1 MFFMNEALK
10 LQNTKLQLNNL
21 NIQFDTFL
29 TQIQSG
35 LITNIGVVIE
45 DISLKLL
52 NLGLEMLNIEM
63 QSNNIFSFNSTVQI
77 KNIGNMIQ
85 NIAFQMQNMNLMKMP
100 INAPIPFPNIMLNNN
115 NIPEINI
122 IFKTVYNDTTPLTL
136 KCGTTVWE
144 MIEKYCNEKGIS
156 INNKSIVFIYNAV
169 VINKND
175 LRPIENVFKD
185 INKSHVII
193 VNNADDLIG
202 G

>member
-115 NIPEINI
+115 NIPKINI
-122 IFKTVYNDTTPLTL
+122 IFKFNNDTTSFSL
-136 KCGTTVWE
+136 KCGTTVRE

-156 INNKSIVFIYNAV
+156 INNESIVFIYNSV

-175 LRPIENVFKD
+175 LRPIENVFD
-185 INKSHVII
+185 INRNPTII
-193 VNNADDLIG
+193 VNDSGDLVG